1 MDEKDVDRRGL
12 LTLAGGIAVA
22 AAAGSTGWIGMVSA
36 QYDQATG
43 WVEKHR
49 PALLNA

>member
-1 MDEKDVDRRGL
+1 L
-12 LTLAGGIAVA
+12 SCLQLAYA
-22 AAAGSTGWIGMVSA
+22 
-36 QYDQATG
+36 YDQATG